1 MEGKKKKNNKL
12 MNESHSSY
20 YGKEGN
26 GMRGKNNKNE
36 SKKPLLK
43 GCENSEVKIW
53 NVTRDNNS

>member
-1 MEGKKKKNNKL
+1 